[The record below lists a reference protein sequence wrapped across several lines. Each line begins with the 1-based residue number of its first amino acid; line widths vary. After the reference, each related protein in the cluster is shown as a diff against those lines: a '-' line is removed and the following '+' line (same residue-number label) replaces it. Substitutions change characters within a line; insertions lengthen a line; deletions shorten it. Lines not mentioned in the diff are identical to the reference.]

1 MFFSKQQVLCF
12 VLILMLLGGMFGT
25 QVVHSAHAAPDTSGD
40 SSSLQHA
47 IIELGAG
54 YDTSRKNRTDSAL
67 SPPNVRDGFALSN
80 NLAANG
86 APAKPVVVQPAN
98 GATNRPISLPLAVQ
112 VTDPDANPLNVT
124 FYGRPA
130 GTGSG
135 SDFSLIVLP
144 DTQYYS
150 ATYPQI
156 FTSQT
161 QWIADHKTSSNIAFV
176 THVGDIVDHYYS
188 TTEYGRADT
197 SMDILDAANVPYS
210 VGPGNHDIPLDNFNT
225 YFGVSRFA
233 GKSYYGGHYGEGN
246 ENNYSLFSASGM
258 DFILINLEF
267 DPATDVLDWADALL
281 KTYSTRRAI
290 VSSHDILNYDDSWSY
305 QDIYTA
311 LEDNP
316 NLFLMLCGHTH
327 YPTDGAAMRVET
339 GENGNTV
346 YILQSDYQDY
356 PSGGNGYLRIM
367 RFSPADDQIHVQTYS
382 PYRSAYLT
390 DADNEFDLPYS
401 MAGYD
406 LLGTVN
412 GVASGG
418 TATLLWP
425 DLDINQPYEWY
436 AVASDGALQT
446 TSDTWTFTT
455 GSSAPACYP
464 LTLSHAGQ
472 GSNPTASPVKS
483 AACSTNGQYINGT
496 AITLS
501 GAVASTGWQIG
512 GWTGT
517 ANDGSTASSNLL
529 LMPASAITVS
539 VNYTQAEYT
548 LAITSAH
555 GTVTKNPNQATY
567 NYGDIVQLTATA
579 DTGWSFANWTGDTTG
594 TSTTASITIIGN
606 KTVTA
611 NYTQNCYL
619 LTLSHTGQGSNPTAS
634 PAKSTACSTN
644 GQYVYGAAITLSGA
658 VPSTGWQIGGWAGTA
673 SNGST
678 AATNSLTMPANASTA
693 SVNYTQIGYVLTIT
707 SPYGTVT
714 KTLDKSIYG
723 HGDIVHLT
731 AKAISGWMFDSWS
744 GDVSG
749 TANPI
754 SVTMESNKSITAN
767 YVRSGAD
774 TTGVF
779 RPSNGALYLKNSNT
793 TGYADVQI
801 NYGIGGDYP
810 IVGDWDGNGTATI
823 GIYRNG
829 SFYLRNE
836 NTIGFADIVFPF
848 GMPGDQPV
856 AGDWDGD
863 GIDTIG
869 VYRNGTFFLRNSNSG
884 GAPEMIFALGIP
896 GDVGIAGDWDGDGK
910 DTTGVFRPSNGA
922 LYLKNKNETG
932 YADIQINYGI
942 AGDKPVT
949 GDWNNDGIDTI
960 GVYRNGQFML
970 RNSNTIGYAE
980 IVFALGIQGDMP
992 IAGNWNGIP

>member
-1 MFFSKQQVLCF
+1 
-12 VLILMLLGGMFGT
+12 
-25 QVVHSAHAAPDTSGD
+25 
-40 SSSLQHA
+40 
-47 IIELGAG
+47 
-54 YDTSRKNRTDSAL
+54 
-67 SPPNVRDGFALSN
+67 LSN

-98 GATNRPISLPLAVQ
+98 GATNRPTSLPLAVQ

-124 FYGRPA
+124 FYGRPT

-135 SDFSLIVLP
+135 NDFSLIVLP

-150 ATYPQI
+150 ANYPQI

-161 QWIADHKTSSNIAFV
+161 QWIADHKISSNIAFV
-176 THVGDIVDHYYS
+176 THVGDVVDHYYS
-188 TTEYGRADT
+188 TTEYTRADT

-225 YFGVSRFA
+225 YFGASRFA
-233 GKSYYGGHYGEGN
+233 GKSYYGGHYETGN
-246 ENNYSLFSASGM
+246 QNNYSLFSASGM
-258 DFILINLEF
+258 DFILINLEY
-267 DPATDVLDWADALL
+267 DPYGEVLDWADALL
-281 KTYSTRRAI
+281 KTYNTRRAI
-290 VSSHDILNYDDSWSY
+290 VSSHDILNFDNSWSY
-305 QDIYTA
+305 PDIYTA

-316 NLFLMLCGHTH
+316 NLFLMLCGHMH
-327 YPTDGAAMRVET
+327 HPTDGAAMRVET
-339 GENGNTV
+339 GESGNTV

-356 PSGGNGYLRIM
+356 PYGGNGYLRIM
-367 RFSPADDQIHVQTYS
+367 RFSPAEDQIHVQTYS
-382 PYRSAYLT
+382 PYRSTYLT
-390 DADNEFDLPYS
+390 DEDNEFDLPYS

-406 LLGTVN
+406 LLGTV
-412 GVASGG
+412 GGIASGG

-455 GSSAPACYP
+455 GSAAPACYP
-464 LTLSHAGQ
+464 LTISHAGQ
-472 GSNPTASPVKS
+472 GSNPTASPAKS
-483 AACSTNGQYINGT
+483 AACSTNGQYIYGT

-517 ANDGSTASSNLL
+517 ANDGSTASTNSLI
-529 LMPASAITVS
+529 MPASAGTVS
-539 VNYTQAEYT
+539 VNYTQTEYT

-555 GTVTKNPNQATY
+555 GTVTKNPNQVTY
-567 NYGDIVQLTATA
+567 HHGDVVQLTATA
-579 DTGWSFANWTGDTTG
+579 DTGWSFANWTGDATG
-594 TSTTASITIIGN
+594 TGNPASITIGGN

-634 PAKSTACSTN
+634 PAKSTACSTS
-644 GQYVYGAAITLSGA
+644 GQYVYGAAIALSGA
-658 VPSTGWQIGGWAGTA
+658 VPSTGWQIGGWTGTA
-673 SNGST
+673 NDSNT
-678 AATNSLTMPANASTA
+678 ASTNSLIMPANVSVV
-693 SVNYTQIGYVLTIT
+693 SVNFTQTDHTLAI
-707 SPYGTVT
+707 SSAHGTVT
-714 KTLDKSIYG
+714 KSPAQAVYYYG
-723 HGDIVHLT
+723 DTVQLT

-749 TANPI
+749 TANPV
-754 SVTMESNKSITAN
+754 SVTMDGNKSITAN

-779 RPSNGALYLKNSNT
+779 RPSNGALYLKNT
-793 TGYADVQI
+793 HQTGYADVQI

-810 IVGDWDGNGTATI
+810 VVGDWDGDGTVTI
-823 GIYRNG
+823 GIFRNG
-829 SFYLRNE
+829 TFYLRNS
-836 NTIGFADIVFPF
+836 NTIGYADVVFVF
-848 GMPGDQPV
+848 GLRGDQPV

-869 VYRNGTFFLRNSNSG
+869 VYRNGLFLLRNSNSAG
-884 GAPEMIFALGIP
+884 PADASFALGMAK
-896 GDVGIAGDWDGDGK
+896 DVGIAGDWDGDGK
-910 DTTGVFRPSNGA
+910 DSTGVFRPSNGA
-922 LYLKNKNETG
+922 LYLKYENKTG
-932 YADIQINYGI
+932 YADLQINYGI
-942 AGDKPVT
+942 GGDRPVV

-960 GVYRNGQFML
+960 GVYRNGTFML

-980 IVFALGIQGDMP
+980 IVFALGVPGDLP
-992 IAGNWNGIP
+992 ISGNWNGIP